1 MNGALVSAFE
11 RWRDHIIEEKQMKK
25 KALKVVQRMLNGAS
39 VSAFERWRDN
49 VNEGK
54 QLKSKALK
62 VELNAWHR
70 TNQTSSTSPCSA
82 SPRLIY
88 VYIYTYIY
96 IRKRVA
102 RVQVY
107 ICV

>member
-1 MNGALVSAFE
+1 MNGALVSSFE
-11 RWRDHIIEEKQMKK
+11 RWRDHIIEEQQMKK

-49 VNEGK
+49 ITEEK

-88 VYIYTYIY
+88 IYIHTYIYGNAWRASMCVYIYI
-96 IRKRVA
+96 
-102 RVQVY
+102 
-107 ICV
+107 

>member
-1 MNGALVSAFE
+1 MNGALVSSFE

-25 KALKVVQRMLNGAS
+25 KALKVVQRMLNGDL
-39 VSAFERWRDN
+39 VSSFERWRDN
-49 VNEGK
+49 IIEEK

-88 VYIYTYIY
+88 VYIYTYMY

-102 RVQVY
+102 RVHVY
-107 ICV
+107 MCV